1 MGARP
6 LRKMRKPNG
15 EQNTQLRTG
24 ECMSSLDLRAFSV
37 PSRRLPI
44 LRPILTLSV
53 VFALS
58 VVALAAFF

>member
-6 LRKMRKPNG
+6 SSKSA
-15 EQNTQLRTG
+15 TQLRTG
-24 ECMSSLDLRAFSV
+24 ERMSSLDLRAFSV
-37 PSRRLPI
+37 PSRHLPM

-58 VVALAAFF
+58 FVALATF